1 MIQIKRGQQL
11 LHDHGVTPKTHPQ
24 GMTPMKVLLP
34 LAIAAAFGA
43 TAIAPAAHAD
53 TNDDNWVVRFGVH
66 AVDPKSNNGT
76 LAGARASVDSNVR
89 PTGSIEYM
97 FTPNL
102 GVDLLAAWPFQHD
115 VKLSGL
121 GKVAQTKQL
130 PPTLGVNYHFMPD
143 RTVSPF
149 VGIGLNYTNFF
160 DTKGTGALAGDSVSI
175 ANSWGVAA
183 HAGIDVKINAKWIF
197 TADLRWMNIESDV
210 KVNGAKVGTAKID
223 PLAYG
228 VSLGYRF

>member
-1 MIQIKRGQQL
+1 
-11 LHDHGVTPKTHPQ
+11 
-24 GMTPMKVLLP
+24 MKALLP
-34 LAIAAAFGA
+34 LVIAATFGA
-43 TAIAPAAHAD
+43 MAIAPAAHAQD
-53 TNDDNWVVRFGVH
+53 NDNWVVRFGVH
-66 AVDPKSNNGT
+66 AVDPKSNNGN
-76 LAGARASVDSNVR
+76 LAGARASVDTSVR

-97 FTPNL
+97 FTPNI

-115 VKLSGL
+115 VKLAGL

-143 RTVSPF
+143 STVSPF

-160 DTKGTGALAGDSVSI
+160 DTKSAGALSGASVSI

-183 HAGIDVKINAKWIF
+183 HAGIDVKLSPKWIF
-197 TADLRWMNIESDV
+197 TADLRWVDIESDV

-223 PLAYG
+223 PLVYG